1 MAEQLTPSPRLLSAA
16 KFLAAGLLLLR
27 LGGYGHGIAPSAGIF
42 LAILLLLLVYERLHG
57 ELAVHGREAALS
69 RWRDW
74 VGRHGFALGLAAIT
88 VLALGLRF
96 FALTREFGHLP
107 PNVDE
112 NRLNVSILH
121 LFRTGDIDYR
131 TVEHYPGIHYWML
144 AGTYLFAYVWGL
156 MSDVGRS
163 LGQMPAN
170 YFLGFGRAVSA
181 LQSTATV
188 VLVGVLGRRLVCARA
203 GLLAALVMA
212 LAPLSI
218 LVGRQLR
225 NDAAATMLI
234 VAAVIVALGVYRRGF
249 RLWEAALGGALAG
262 LAAGVKYTGVFALLP
277 VLLACALSEDR
288 LRRGQA
294 AGLALAGFLAAAL
307 LSNPFVWADIPNL
320 LVQLSD
326 QISITGEGHW
336 AAQDNPA
343 GYHVM
348 TLVHRV
354 LGWPMLLLG
363 AAVLAYHLAAGSK
376 RWWVFAIY
384 PLTSIWFVAQRP
396 SQLPRWVYPEAPF
409 MAVAAA
415 AGLVALLA
423 WANRRF
429 PAVQRDRTRRTVLAA
444 LTIIVFLSPMIRTN
458 ALNLSLLISTPT
470 WTLTEQWVESNAAQ
484 GDRILLD
491 RYWLQLDAAR
501 YDLNR
506 QPLDEV
512 LDQGSYELAAND
524 WIVVHEQLFG
534 HAALGNLRRV
544 GRITLDHSFFGT
556 QGPDFFIFQPPE
568 VAPARVPLQVMLAE
582 RGARRYLGHEW
593 PSPGSDATR
602 RLPEAGAGLYVPP
615 LGRQT
620 LQLDVI
626 VAPPASGPLPAIDAR
641 AGRSDVDVLRTRGD
655 DGSLVFTI
663 ELPLRV
669 VGPGVVS
676 VFLRPQPDSG
686 PVDVRGFRLYE

>member
-16 KFLAAGLLLLR
+16 KFIAAGLLLLR
-27 LGGYGHGIAPSAGIF
+27 LGGYGHGIAPSAGVF
-42 LAILLLLLVYERLHG
+42 LAILLLLLVYERLHA
-57 ELAVHGREAALS
+57 ELAVHGREAAFT

-74 VGRHGFALGLAAIT
+74 AGGHSFALGLAAIT
-88 VLALGLRF
+88 ALALGLRF
-96 FALTREFGHLP
+96 FALTRELGHIP

-121 LFRTGDIDYR
+121 LFRTGDIDYH

-156 MSDVGRS
+156 MNDVGRH

-181 LQSTATV
+181 LQSAATV
-188 VLVGVLGRRLVCARA
+188 ALVGLLGRRLVCART
-203 GLLAALVMA
+203 GLLAAGVMA

-218 LVGRQLR
+218 LVGRQVR
-225 NDAAATMLI
+225 NDAATTMLI

-249 RLWEAALGGALAG
+249 RPWEPALAGALAG

-288 LRRGQA
+288 QRRVQA
-294 AGLALAGFLAAAL
+294 AGLALVGFLPAAL

-326 QISITGEGHW
+326 QISITDESHW

-343 GYHVM
+343 RYHVM
-348 TLVHRV
+348 IFVQRV

-363 AAVLAYHLAAGSK
+363 AAALAYHLAAGSR

-415 AGLVALLA
+415 AGLIALLA
-423 WANRRF
+423 WAGKRF
-429 PAVQRDRTRRTVLAA
+429 PAVQRDPARRAALAA
-444 LTIIVFLSPMIRTN
+444 LTIIVLLSPMIRTN

-470 WTLTEQWVESNAAQ
+470 WTLAEQWVESNAAQ

-491 RYWLQLDAAR
+491 RYWLQLDAQR

-506 QPLDEV
+506 QPLDEI
-512 LDQGSYELAAND
+512 LARRSYELAAND

-534 HAALGNLRRV
+534 SAALDGLRRV
-544 GRITLDHSFFGT
+544 AQITLDHSFFGT

-582 RGARRYLGHEW
+582 RDADRYLGHEW
-593 PSPGSDATR
+593 PSSGGDATH
-602 RLPEAGAGLYVPP
+602 RLPDGGAGLYLPP
-615 LGRQT
+615 LGRQI

-626 VAPPASGPLPAIDAR
+626 VAPAGEGDPPPAIDAR

-655 DGSLVFTI
+655 DGSMVFTI
-663 ELPLRV
+663 ALPLRV
-669 VGPGVVS
+669 VGPGVVPL
-676 VFLRPQPDSG
+676 FLRPQRDSG
-686 PVDVRGFRLYE
+686 PVDVRGFRLY